1 MLFIL
6 TGERLLQADE
16 DLAYDS
22 RQPYARLG
30 KRVRELSGLIES
42 SVRDIAQSMPEDV
55 AREYVRA
62 MNLLIDDGGKNLL
75 RDFGTQLDA
84 IADGRVKTSMD
95 IMEAKWQVI
104 AEVVRLLIEIAFYL
118 AMSFFTGGASLTQI
132 ALAKARSRLLV
143 LTTLSHLLERTHLMP
158 SLTEALEEAFTTFAV
173 RLAMMVGAPDGRRPG
188 GFDWKQILQD
198 GLFGLAVGFFD
209 SVFRDIAHG
218 ILKGYDKTF
227 YKSPP
232 DLDFKGSSKTGPDV
246 PTNRPDLFHDGGD
259 LPKDGPGTHRSGADA
274 GSGGSDLPGGGHLTA
289 GPPPGTAATTGH
301 HLVKEGGD
309 FLASGGAESLAELL
323 INGSTSWSTF
333 VGAGV
338 SDRVGTALNAG
349 AVNTGNALRDLV
361 TRLRGMDTHVG
372 TGGTTGGHQDAS
384 PPPDG
389 GPTAHEVPST
399 AAQSAGGV
407 VPAAGP
413 GNTGQGTGAVEHGL
427 WQRVHT
433 GSPEV
438 REQALDSLA
447 AQRGGQRPTAVETDV
462 RAALHQGLGG
472 VPELR
477 VVAGG
482 RGPVTQADVQH
493 VRDALSGLGPDVR
506 TRPFPTG
513 AGTETG
519 QAVDTIGQGSTSLT
533 GAGEHRNTGPAFTGG
548 PDTPELSGSSH
559 GPAPAPRSAPLPR
572 SGAAPVATDGRVD
585 GDAPASADVAVNPRV
600 DTATGSAGVADSP
613 AEGGSRQFAPPG
625 AGDAAAGALP
635 TSGTPTTGTST
646 SGIPTSGTPTSGT
659 PTSGTPTTGQQNAPA
674 SSGGTDATGG
684 GSVRDSG
691 PMDGG
696 SVHSSGPTNGGVVQ
710 SSGPT
715 DGGAVQSSGHT
726 TAADGPTAGAD
737 TPTTVEANST
747 GRTTGPADSHT
758 GDGGPQVSGTGPQG
772 RSGPLTVILSDGPL
786 PYGDQDAAARLLDT
800 SGADRAMVLGP
811 PTRPGL
817 PSGGGPQ
824 TAGRTTTGQGGSAN
838 ETAPHREA
846 AVLTREGPDGP
857 VRIRPL
863 PVAPLPGGDAAGPG
877 AFPGADVLVP
887 LAGVLSPEI
896 AADLGLDA
904 PPPRPVTESTA
915 TVGSPVSPASGA
927 TPDGGAGNGTSP
939 PAPSPGGGTPPATRD
954 GAVPAPRP
962 FSPPRTTSQQR
973 ADHDAPAGQVPHT
986 GDSSGTPDDASG
998 PSGEETPVARPVTV
1012 SASAPGDPVGAPYGS
1027 HAASPGGRTDQGEA
1041 PTRPH
1046 ADMAEPENQAVRR
1059 PAPAG
1064 DHGAV
1069 LPAPP
1074 SAGASTRPGTA
1085 VGQRGDAD
1093 GDEPAAD
1100 VRLESATDAPDP
1112 VAPSPTTAAPGT
1124 VVVSPHGVTAAVTGG
1139 SRRGRPSLS
1148 RLLPRPARSRRSGS
1162 AEIRTLDGHTVPVE
1176 QIRRLVG
1183 DTAGAPPRGRA
1194 VRTVTVSQSPAEDG
1208 SRRSVQRRSLLGQDT
1223 HQGLRR
1229 TPAAPNGDGG
1239 SQGTRTVFTGPHRP
1253 LPGSGTPEGAD
1264 YVVAHGTPRTVTLG
1278 TNRSDMPSVVVSGP
1292 QLGEV
1297 LRQWGVGGGGRRPI
1311 VLFACET
1318 GLPPKVAGLPVAQ
1331 HVANRTGQAVYAP
1344 TTAAGTARDSRGEVR
1359 AVLLDG
1365 PDGPGEWRLFTPEP
1379 SGRKLDALARAAG
1392 LHRGRGPADAF
1403 VRAHALQQVR
1413 TLRGTL
1419 GPDAEQRGD
1428 HRELLRALAFVD
1440 GLRWRTPDPAGRYTD
1455 ARMTPDL
1462 LARMVADR
1470 YGLTDGTTPSKAQYT
1485 RFLREAAALR
1495 EAGPEASLHT
1505 LLPPPLPELPPDT
1518 LVRPD
1523 DVRGLEYSASARI
1536 TWQLSDAPLPLSEL
1550 RLSPE
1555 DTATLISRRPDLLP
1569 GGASSAAAGSGTE
1582 RGSGAGTGPGPDV
1595 LSDADSAHSLDLTS
1609 GTGAPVRA
1617 EGREFRLVPSGGDGD
1632 CFFTS
1637 VLTGAR
1643 GQNALPQWAAM
1654 DVAGLRRLLHDR
1666 LNGSE
1671 LADALT
1677 ESSPDPVRT
1686 VLDDLRSAYVGPGPV
1701 HPDAAAAWRRFS
1713 DAVLSGDTAS
1723 WRKLVEG
1730 SPYPDL
1736 LTVAPTPEEA
1746 RRLGAGG
1753 LLTAAAR
1760 HSGLWASPF
1769 GDLIPV
1775 ALAQATDVDLRVVGN
1790 DGVRSLNP
1798 AAGGGTLYVRYNGR
1812 DHYDALVP
1820 VASAPAPSPAPE
1832 PPAPDTMPA
1841 TRASAP
1847 EPAPAGKESVP
1858 ASIPRF
1864 QELQAEV
1871 DRLREVLAEEPTAA
1885 ARLAAGTDSARPL
1898 SPGDIRVVEQ
1908 DARVRQ
1914 AEERLT
1920 QALAP
1925 SGSAPAGSAPSGSTP
1940 SGSAPSG
1947 STPAGSAAASSAGAT
1962 TAGGTTRG
1970 SAAGGSAAGQKT
1982 TDGDSDRSA
1991 NVPLETQLER
2001 QRPPRLLTG
2010 ATAPPPGPPPQEVTF
2025 DDGSRLPA
2033 ALIAPDGAE
2042 SGRGSSGA
2050 LMPGVGRVSLRDA
2063 DKVAD
2068 HIVGHLPPR
2077 VRSVFDDAELRRLLT
2092 DDPSAFTAPRGA
2104 RFVARQD
2111 SGVGYEVT
2119 VQALPYHRWERFA
2132 DPEGGTVKLDSLHR
2146 GQGSTTAVRSVS
2158 SVRRIAGAV
2167 SMGPPLEWM
2176 LRLAASFGRSRRTD
2190 YNSGTQAFSQSEWRA
2205 MDGSHLHLDDVHY
2218 QVRVERVT
2226 APKGTEGS
2234 RGGTGTPATH
2244 WRRTPVHHDS
2254 FAVRDGLTWRL
2265 PDTITEPSTGP
2276 RLAPQELT
2284 FPDGVMPRITDTEG
2298 IHLSDP
2304 PEELA
2309 LAMSGARP
2317 GSSAHRTLVSFLRP
2331 TGLLAL
2337 FPRLTGQVVGPE
2349 LTRGHTQRPLGHL
2362 IVERSVA
2369 HRGTLVTEAT
2379 KVELRDMVQIVQQ
2392 NERTHSR
2399 DTRFS
2404 AEVSAGPN
2412 HTFYGTSVP
2421 LRVQGGP
2428 IGQIGLATGRAH
2440 YIGGSA
2446 ARKFTG
2452 RIKGTPV
2459 GLYRVERTL
2468 YLRKPGEPARDARPF
2483 RVTTLD
2489 WLPTTEAR
2497 RLAGWDAR
2505 TPGQTAPGVAP
2516 EPPAPP
2522 YLTVDNPTH
2531 LGQTRAEAF
2540 LPDHPRPQPAAP
2552 PGATTGAAPRPAT
2565 TSSAPPA
2572 AGEGAR
2578 PASPSTGANAPEA
2591 GSGHPAADAGTAA
2604 PSATPA
2610 GTDATDGTD
2619 TSHDPLGDFTDAVI
2633 DTLHDSFPGMFPSAW
2648 ERRHP
2653 KLARLLHGDGRTR
2666 VTLHNDR
2673 QVREAL
2679 NRPTLAQSLEVL
2691 TTTGV
2696 PVALTENGTLRRGH
2710 HTLVLTARLTDRRYE
2725 TSLSE
2730 RSLRNSVT
2738 ATQQVGQGQ
2747 QDSSTQAAG
2756 IEAGVSP
2763 RDPGTVP
2770 ETGWA
2775 RRIGWLRAG
2784 YRRTWQRQQ
2793 GTRNTISVAND
2804 HLTAQTAAHLF
2815 SYKVELNASVEGYRR
2830 PRGWARFVSVGVLGT
2845 GYFVSTVRSRPLFD
2859 GKGASVG
2866 RVELAVP
2873 AAHSS
2878 ERYPPKD
2885 PAPLPRNVVTPPAP
2899 TDTGTPSARPRTAG
2913 PDDAPVPPAAETAP
2927 GPQEPAA
2934 RVPRTAAP
2942 ADQDGPPP
2950 GTAHPPVPDDQVHK
2964 FLDGTWSPPVS
2975 TDPEQ
2980 SRIRDLLSRPFAV
2993 LSAEGAR
3000 QRQQAMA
3007 EAAGQATGESWHVSA
3022 PGTPVRNALR
3032 RATENLAVAGHLGQ
3046 ILSPFGLRTTG
3057 LDAKGPFRT
3066 HHIKAALHGRLHRL
3080 RVAGDPNN
3088 ASFEVTTG
3096 AARNT
3101 VGSNGSSTTD
3111 TFGLQNSL
3119 SLQQLDGH
3127 GPVHGGYAAG
3137 GHLTRTR
3144 GASSSRTVSNGR
3156 NTILTYS
3163 GRTYPV
3169 VGDLTETVAVRHR
3182 WSAALGMAGTR
3193 AASAVRQWAGHVSTW
3208 AAANRAARPGP
3219 DPSRTDA
3226 SRTHEVP
3233 EAVILHVPMQDAI
3246 ETGLAP
3252 DGLGT
3257 TTPHHLA
3264 GGYRIPPFLQ
3274 RRRFTGHPTGQL
3286 DASGVAEK
3294 LMPHLERLGVPSHDR
3309 EDVLRLMSP
3318 DFLRGQLL
3326 DLTTDGV
3333 AVPIRYRVWSRP
3345 GDLPTGG
3352 SPAQVRFRLRPVTT
3366 TVDRLRN
3373 GYEVEDYR
3381 PTGVDQESGSSR
3393 GSGGD
3398 AALAVSE
3405 SPAVDRGTGLLGAG
3419 PTVQGVAGGSSQSG
3433 KGRVSGTAVNPNI
3446 ATTQSHAELVTHYSL
3461 TVEVVDGT
3469 GEPLLK
3475 APVEGDVGVLR
3486 ELLPVSLLT
3495 PHDGTRN
3502 TTTVDAADTLPAP
3515 DRTVKVLTP
3524 AEARP
3529 AAVARWREGGDL
3541 SLDDAIGTGFLAVD
3555 MIGAPSVG
3563 DALTLATAQ
3572 ADGAGD
3578 AHAGSSL
3585 DGDALDAA
3593 VRRAR
3598 RTPLTV
3604 LGTAAAQA
3612 QQQATGPT
3620 GLTAALR
3627 DALSADGRTLPRTS
3641 SAQLFGQS
3649 HTADAKLYAR
3659 MTRSGAR
3666 LLAVENKPRMEGAV
3680 RGKESDTHDAGLST
3694 TTEITAGTSPMAG
3707 TGGAGVITP
3716 GAAGP
3721 LGGTTEGANLK
3732 GGAEAGL
3739 GTHRKIAT
3747 TRSLLFALPVR
3758 WLSVVEA
3765 HQRITDSRAARALRH
3780 PHTFGRAQRGPRAA
3794 EAQTTALVWV
3804 REDIA
3809 TDLGLIDDT
3818 TFPEE
3823 VRTAW
3828 DRMAEAQAD
3837 MTKAEKE
3844 YYDARARARAAWL
3857 SMAEEERAA
3866 AAGDRG
3872 AAPPAVGTTSDRQES
3887 AAVAAW
3893 RAARADAR
3901 LWEDRTVQAAEATHR
3916 LHAAAESLTAHHYS
3930 RTGTTAT
3937 GTATAPEPPA
3947 TAATAATPVTGTA
3960 APATGAASQAGADP
3974 AGEHTGTSTG
3984 RTADGARGDTAPGA
3998 GELPADARRDTD
4010 AQAKTDADTP
4020 AKGDADTPA
4029 KADAQ
4034 PGTRGDAGPA
4044 TMADTD
4050 ADPGTKTGTAGG
4062 TKTGTADGTKT
4073 GTADGTKTGTADGT
4087 ASKDATTYA
4096 KPDWWTAPVKRFRV
4110 EGGGDKGP
4118 LTITPPGDGS
4128 PALTVH
4134 PVPHDGASFFHALI
4148 AAAEQ
4153 QGRLLPLLDAATA
4166 DGTGVSSSASPADL
4180 VESARR
4186 RLVDALGERGNEDLL
4201 EALALGRDDSFTQK
4215 ELTTA
4220 GIDLNEAHRQ
4230 EFAGRGA
4237 LPEQRWLTAGERLKL
4252 ATGALQRPLGAPE
4265 DLNQGAA
4272 DLLPVL
4278 AARVLRTPVTVV
4290 TKDGYHQRFLPVG
4303 ADGAVAAGSPGPEL
4317 TLYHDGAYFHV
4328 ALPSGAPAPSSTTPT
4343 PPPRSG
4349 RTDTGHTGAAKT
4361 GTDETSPDKA
4371 GTGTTGT
4378 DGASTH
4384 KARTDTTGTDKTSTH
4399 QAGADRTGADRTAAN
4414 TGQRTPAR
4422 DDGPRRPSHT
4432 TLPWAPSGRGDRF
4445 RAGRDGTFTGPDGT
4459 VYVQGPVTG
4468 RGNGFFDALAHTMRH
4483 AAASPGVPRA
4493 EAGRLRARS
4502 ATSPNQLMRRFGL
4515 PGRPEERDG
4524 LFHPPPPRLLTGR
4537 TLPGTEDER
4546 RAVRE
4551 IALRNHLA
4559 AGLWDAAADRV
4570 MAAWAARATGAT
4582 VTLVEENGTAHTY
4595 PGAAK
4600 STAKLVLRR
4609 RGRDVLPLLPVPSP
4623 ATGPAR
4629 PGVRDATAH
4638 TGSGSPAAT
4647 ASAAAGPRTD
4657 RPAATTTAPPGAPSR
4672 TPPAPPASAPLAS
4685 SSTGPAGRVPEPVSD
4700 GGSVPGEQDAY
4711 ELDTLSG
4718 DAAYGPS
4725 WRQTEWESLTS
4736 GEFPVLHQGDGWTVW
4751 GTVDTDPAFTA
4762 LAAEH
4767 RALGLRGLFHAH
4779 KLAAGGITDASGRL
4793 YTEGPGWD
4801 WYHATRGLVAS
4812 SRLRTGAQPGQQ
4824 DDPLP
4829 LPWNDAPTTPS
4840 PAVAPRTTAAHEAPS
4855 PEDLPHPV
4863 RWRDDDEPLYRFTAA
4878 PPQEVFR
4885 TGLRAPGRAVP
4896 SVLDHVH
4903 NGAGRDS
4910 VYLSTTRD
4918 AAYVERSLRMSPRG
4932 AAAMDARYR
4941 WRYDLDVPGGIDVN
4955 ATLGFA
4961 SPYPDQREV
4970 LLPGGVAPHFVRG
4983 AQRMLDGR
4991 PFGPYTPN
4999 PGYRPPDTRPVGAR
5013 HGHVFDGHG
5022 LPGSGR
5028 APHASAPRVPAY
5040 PAGHRPAGGDAQVS
5054 GTDAG
5059 GTPRDV
5065 ALAPPGASEAADP
5078 IRDWERISAVSGQR
5092 RSGALRAID
5101 DAVARLLRDPRPR
5114 NVRAVLNAV
5123 RAWQQD
5129 KDERSSRWVAVARL
5143 ENAVLGLL
5151 AEREARPVGGADR
5164 ATRPAGP
5171 APSPVAPTGP
5181 RPPRVEGFAPASG
5194 FEAELHQ
5201 FRVVLPAG
5209 DNHEEYGDLVELPGL
5224 LTLTLDA
5231 VGGVPVLELVT
5242 APARGLEGGRDD
5254 GRAERA
5260 DVLAAFRD
5268 VLERLHSAPEGA
5280 TLSRIFPARAGYRVD
5295 PLAEDLPVRTHEAGY
5310 GIMLVHH
5317 TATTPLSG
5325 VVPFL
5330 AHVADRMRRDAVPIQ
5345 MARVDLGAA
5354 AQYAARGRE
5363 EFLRWLERDPRGA
5376 AEVRPS
5382 DADELEGALALGYTQ
5397 VAAAARAGLFG
5408 GVLPKDYSGVTSRE
5422 SLAAVRAALGPVP
5435 RAFLESRAEQLARDF
5450 ADTFRA
5456 HVPGPVSDP
5465 LDVPLWQDR
5474 SSAARTGHY
5483 LDNLLHARPER
5494 VVDQHEG
5501 LAVRTNYDALDTNT
5515 AQGTPRIDPPVARLE
5530 VRPYASAR
5538 STPDSIERDYDTLA
5552 RFSLELY
5559 NRARQQHGLRPVGG
5573 PVVQG
5578 YAPPAGNA
5586 GARVP
5591 EPPDAA
5597 ATQAALASG
5606 TDPAPGSATSPRL
5619 ASVVARLPGMGSAE
5633 RTSALA
5639 LLTDAERDALA
5650 ADASLV
5656 RALRDGLSPEDFA
5669 AVAAPLLVRV
5679 PAGVHQPV
5687 SARQRAESQ
5696 LVRMLGDPQTTER
5709 LLTGGARLI
5718 VVPRDTAMTS
5728 LEAFRHLKGAQDG
5741 RRRLDTERGV
5751 FTGGS
5756 SATGEENL
5764 LGETTTVPGGTT
5776 YPDGYS
5782 TTTHEFAHAI
5792 HLHGLS
5798 EADRRWIA
5806 DVYRA
5811 KIDQGEAA
5819 HWPDGP
5825 LRAPASA
5832 SAEDSG
5838 TTAGPAPDARRD
5850 TNYSSHD
5857 DREYFAQLSNA
5868 YLGTNTGADPFTGQP
5883 RNNGADW
5890 VRRHDPALLPLLE
5903 RLYGADPRPAPANPL
5918 TTTRAENE
5926 TWEAFRA
5933 LWDRA
5938 EGTLR
5943 PQPHPP
5949 AST

>member
-42 SVRDIAQSMPEDV
+42 SVRDIAQSMPDDV

-143 LTTLSHLLERTHLMP
+143 LTTLSHLLQRTHLMP

-198 GLFGLAVGFFD
+198 GLFGLTVGFFD
-209 SVFRDIAHG
+209 SVFHDIAHG
-218 ILKGYDKTF
+218 ILKGYDNTF
-227 YKSPP
+227 YKNPP
-232 DLDFKGSSKTGPDV
+232 DLDFKGSSKNGPDV

-274 GSGGSDLPGGGHLTA
+274 GSGGSDLPGGGHLTV
-289 GPPPGTAATTGH
+289 GPPPGAAATTGH

-309 FLASGGAESLAELL
+309 FLASGGAESLGELL

-361 TRLRGMDTHVG
+361 TRLRGLDTHVG
-372 TGGTTGGHQDAS
+372 AGGTTGGRQDAT
-384 PPPDG
+384 PPPEGD
-389 GPTAHEVPST
+389 PTAHEVPST
-399 AAQSAGGV
+399 ATRSSGDAL
-407 VPAAGP
+407 PEAAP
-413 GNTGQGTGAVEHGL
+413 GNTGRGTGAVEHGL
-427 WQRVHT
+427 WQQVHT

-462 RAALHQGLGG
+462 RAALHRSLGG
-472 VPELR
+472 VSELR

-493 VRDALSGLGPDVR
+493 VSDVLGGLGPDVR
-506 TRPFPTG
+506 TQPFPAG

-519 QAVDTIGQGSTSLT
+519 QAVVTAGQGSTSLT
-533 GAGEHRNTGPAFTGG
+533 GDGEHRNTGPAFIGG
-548 PDTPELSGSSH
+548 PDTPELSGSAH
-559 GPAPAPRSAPLPR
+559 GPAPAPRSAPLAQ
-572 SGAAPVATDGRVD
+572 SGSAPVATDGRVD
-585 GDAPASADVAVNPRV
+585 GDAPAAADAAVHPRV
-600 DTATGSAGVADSP
+600 DTATGPAGAADSP
-613 AEGGSRQFAPPG
+613 AEGGSRPFAPPG
-625 AGDAAAGALP
+625 VGGPAAGAF
-635 TSGTPTTGTST
+635 PTT
-646 SGIPTSGTPTSGT
+646 GTPTSGT
-659 PTSGTPTTGQQNAPA
+659 PTSGQQNEPVP
-674 SSGGTDATGG
+674 SGSTGPMGG
-684 GSVRDSG
+684 GSVHGFDLT
-691 PMDGG
+691 DGG
-696 SVHSSGPTNGGVVQ
+696 SVHA
-710 SSGPT
+710 SGPT
-715 DGGAVQSSGHT
+715 DGGSVLGSDHA
-726 TAADGPTAGAD
+726 TAADGSTTGAGTPTTTPPPHGAAPTTGTSAVTGAPTGPLPTANTAGAPNSTAQTGPAPHAPAGTRPGD
-737 TPTTVEANST
+737 TAPTVEADRSGLT
-747 GRTTGPADSHT
+747 AGPAGTHT
-758 GDGGPQVSGTGPQG
+758 GDGGPQTGATGTQG
-772 RSGPLTVILSDGPL
+772 RPGPLTVILSDGPL
-786 PYGDQDAAARLLDT
+786 PHGDQDAAARLLNA
-800 SGADRAMVLGP
+800 SGADRAVVLGP
-811 PTRPGL
+811 PPPAQGSA
-817 PSGGGPQ
+817 SGGGPQ
-824 TAGRTTTGQGGSAN
+824 TTGRATTGQGGPTN

-846 AVLTREGPDGP
+846 ALLTREGPDGP
-857 VRIRPL
+857 VHIRPL
-863 PVAPLPGGDAAGPG
+863 PATPLPDEDAAGGGAVGPG
-877 AFPGADVLVP
+877 AFPGADVLIP
-887 LAGVLSPEI
+887 LAGILSPGI
-896 AADLGLDA
+896 AADLGLAA

-915 TVGSPVSPASGA
+915 TVGTTVSPASGA
-927 TPDGGAGNGTSP
+927 APDGGAGNGVSP
-939 PAPSPGGGTPPATRD
+939 PAPSPGGGATPGARD
-954 GAVPAPRP
+954 GAAPAPAPAPAPGP
-962 FSPPRTTSQQR
+962 FPSPRTTSQQR
-973 ADHDAPAGQVPHT
+973 ADDDAPAGQTPHT
-986 GDSSGTPDDASG
+986 GGPGGTPDDASG
-998 PSGEETPVARPVTV
+998 PSGTDTPVARPVTV
-1012 SASAPGDPVGAPYGS
+1012 SASAPGDPAGMPYGS
-1027 HAASPGGRTDQGEA
+1027 RTAPPGGRADEGEA
-1041 PTRPH
+1041 ATRPH
-1046 ADMAEPENQAVRR
+1046 AAVPEPENQATPE

-1074 SAGASTRPGTA
+1074 GAGHATRTGTDVGVPGN
-1085 VGQRGDAD
+1085 AD
-1093 GDEPAAD
+1093 GDEPAVD

-1112 VAPSPTTAAPGT
+1112 VAPSPTTPAPGT

-1139 SRRGRPSLS
+1139 SRRSRPSLS
-1148 RLLPRPARSRRSGS
+1148 RLLPRPARFRRSGS
-1162 AEIRTLDGHTVPVE
+1162 SEIRTLDGHTVPVE
-1176 QIRRLVG
+1176 QIRRLVS

-1194 VRTVTVSQSPAEDG
+1194 VRTVTLSQSPAEDG
-1208 SRRSVQRRSLLGQDT
+1208 SRRSVQRQSLLGQDT

-1229 TPAAPNGDGG
+1229 APAVANGDDG
-1239 SQGTRTVFTGPHRP
+1239 SRVTRTVFTGPHRP

-1278 TNRSDMPSVVVSGP
+1278 TNRSDLPSVVVSGA

-1297 LRQWGVGGGGRRPI
+1297 LRHWGIGGGRRRPI
-1311 VLFACET
+1311 VLFSCET

-1331 HVANRTGQAVYAP
+1331 HVANRTGRAVYAP
-1344 TTAAGTARDSRGEVR
+1344 TTEAGTARDSRGEVR

-1403 VRAHALQQVR
+1403 VRAHTLQQVR

-1440 GLRWRTPDPAGRYTD
+1440 GLRWRTPDPAGRYID

-1470 YGLTDGTTPSKAQYT
+1470 YGLTDGTAPSTAQYT

-1495 EAGPEASLHT
+1495 AAGPEASLRT

-1523 DVRGLEYSASARI
+1523 DVRGLEYAASARI

-1569 GGASSAAAGSGTE
+1569 GGASSAAAGSGTKP
-1582 RGSGAGTGPGPDV
+1582 STGAGPGPGPDAP
-1595 LSDADSAHSLDLTS
+1595 SDADSAHSLDLPS
-1609 GTGAPVRA
+1609 GAGTPVRA
-1617 EGREFRLVPSGGDGD
+1617 EGHEFRLVPTDGDGD

-1643 GQNALPQWAAM
+1643 GQNALPQWATM

-1701 HPDAAAAWRRFS
+1701 HPDADAEWRRFS

-1723 WRKLVEG
+1723 WRRLVEG

-1753 LLTAAAR
+1753 LLTAAAH

-1775 ALAQATDVDLRVVGN
+1775 ALAHATGIDLRVVGN
-1790 DGVRSLNP
+1790 DGVLSVNP
-1798 AAGGGTLYVRYNGR
+1798 AGSGGTVYVRYNGR

-1820 VASAPAPSPAPE
+1820 VASAPAPSPAT
-1832 PPAPDTMPA
+1832 APL
-1841 TRASAP
+1841 ASAP
-1847 EPAPAGKESVP
+1847 QPTPAGKESVP
-1858 ASIPRF
+1858 AAIPRF

-1871 DRLREVLAEEPTAA
+1871 DRLGEVLAEEPTAA

-1914 AEERLT
+1914 AQQRLD
-1920 QALAP
+1920 QALSPA
-1925 SGSAPAGSAPSGSTP
+1925 GAAPA
-1940 SGSAPSG
+1940 
-1947 STPAGSAAASSAGAT
+1947 PAVAADSAGT
-1962 TAGGTTRG
+1962 TT
-1970 SAAGGSAAGQKT
+1970 GGSAAGKQT
-1982 TDGDSDRSA
+1982 TDGDGDRSA
-1991 NVPLETQLER
+1991 RVPLETQLER

-2010 ATAPPPGPPPQEVTF
+2010 AAAPPPGPPPREVTF

-2042 SGRGSSGA
+2042 NGRGSSGA

-2068 HIVGHLPPR
+2068 HVVAHLPPQ

-2092 DDPSAFTAPRGA
+2092 EDPSAFTAPRGA
-2104 RFVARQD
+2104 RFVARQA

-2146 GQGSTTAVRSVS
+2146 GQGATTAARTVS

-2167 SMGPPLEWM
+2167 SLGPPLEWM

-2226 APKGTEGS
+2226 APKGTTGS
-2234 RGGTGTPATH
+2234 RASGTPPAH

-2298 IHLSDP
+2298 LHLSDP

-2399 DTRFS
+2399 DTRLG

-2412 HTFYGTSVP
+2412 HTFHGTSVP

-2468 YLRKPGEPARDARPF
+2468 YLRKPGEPAREARPF

-2505 TPGQTAPGVAP
+2505 TPGQTAPGVTP

-2522 YLTVDNPTH
+2522 YLTVDDPTH
-2531 LGQTRAEAF
+2531 LGQTRAETF
-2540 LPDHPRPQPAAP
+2540 LPDHPRAHLAAP
-2552 PGATTGAAPRPAT
+2552 PGTETGAVPRPAT
-2565 TSSAPPA
+2565 TSSAAPPST
-2572 AGEGAR
+2572 GEDAR

-2591 GSGHPAADAGTAA
+2591 ASGHPATDAGTAA
-2604 PSATPA
+2604 PSAAPA
-2610 GTDATDGTD
+2610 GAGTTDGTRGSEGAGGAD
-2619 TSHDPLGDFTDAVI
+2619 STGGTDGTASSHDPLGDFTDAVI
-2633 DTLHDSFPGMFPSAW
+2633 DTLHGSFPGMFPSAW

-2679 NRPTLAQSLEVL
+2679 NRPTLAQSLEAL

-2763 RDPGTVP
+2763 RDAGTVP

-2830 PRGWARFVSVGVLGT
+2830 PRGWARFVSAGVLGA

-2859 GKGASVG
+2859 GTGASVG

-2878 ERYPPKD
+2878 ERYPSKD
-2885 PAPLPRNVVTPPAP
+2885 PGPLSVVTPPTS
-2899 TDTGTPSARPRTAG
+2899 TDTGTPSPHTPG
-2913 PDDAPVPPAAETAP
+2913 PDDAPTPPAVETAP
-2927 GPQEPAA
+2927 GPQESAA

-2942 ADQDGPPP
+2942 TDQDGTPP
-2950 GTAHPPVPDDQVHK
+2950 GTTHPPVPDDRVHE
-2964 FLDGTWSPPVS
+2964 FLDGTWSPQES

-3032 RATENLAVAGHLGQ
+3032 RATENLTVAGQLGQ

-3057 LDAKGPFRT
+3057 LDAKGSFRT

-3101 VGSNGSSTTD
+3101 VGSGGSSTTD

-3119 SLQQLDGH
+3119 SVQQLDGH

-3144 GASSSRTVSNGR
+3144 GSSSSRTVSNGR
-3156 NTILTYS
+3156 NTILSYS

-3169 VGDLTETVAVRHR
+3169 VGDLTETIAVRDR
-3182 WSAALGMAGTR
+3182 WSAALGLAGTR
-3193 AASAVRQWAGHVSTW
+3193 AASTVRQWAGHVSTW
-3208 AAANRAARPGP
+3208 AAAHLAPRPRP
-3219 DPSRTDA
+3219 DA
-3226 SRTHEVP
+3226 SRTHDVP

-3286 DASGVAEK
+3286 DASGLAGK

-3309 EDVLRLMSP
+3309 EDLLRLMSP

-3381 PTGVDQESGSSR
+3381 PTGIDQESSSSR

-3405 SPAVDRGTGLLGAG
+3405 SPAVDRDTGLLGAG
-3419 PTVQGVAGGSSQSG
+3419 PTVQGIAGGSSQSS

-3461 TVEVVDGT
+3461 TVEVVDGS
-3469 GEPLLK
+3469 GEPLLD
-3475 APVEGDVGVLR
+3475 APVEGNVGVLR

-3495 PHDGTRN
+3495 PNDGTQDPA
-3502 TTTVDAADTLPAP
+3502 TVDAADTLPGP
-3515 DRTVKVLTP
+3515 DRAVKVLTP

-3529 AAVARWREGGDL
+3529 EAVARWREGGDL
-3541 SLDDAIGTGFLAVD
+3541 SLDDAVGTGFLAVD

-3659 MTRSGAR
+3659 MSRSGAR

-3732 GGAEAGL
+3732 GGADAGL
-3739 GTHRKIAT
+3739 GTHLKIAT

-3857 SMAEEERAA
+3857 AMTEEERAA
-3866 AAGDRG
+3866 VAGDRG
-3872 AAPPAVGTTSDRQES
+3872 AAPPAAGTPGERQES
-3887 AAVAAW
+3887 AAVATW

-3916 LHAAAESLTAHHYS
+3916 LHAAAESLTARHYP
-3930 RTGTTAT
+3930 RPGTTVA
-3937 GTATAPEPPA
+3937 GTETAPTPPA
-3947 TAATAATPVTGTA
+3947 TAATTATPVAGTA
-3960 APATGAASQAGADP
+3960 VPATGAVSRAGADP
-3974 AGEHTGTSTG
+3974 AGEHSGTSTG
-3984 RTADGARGDTAPGA
+3984 TAPDGARGATAPGA
-3998 GELPADARRDTD
+3998 GEVPADAHRDTD
-4010 AQAKTDADTP
+4010 AGAKNDAGTAAKNDAGTA
-4020 AKGDADTPA
+4020 AKGGAE
-4029 KADAQ
+4029 
-4034 PGTRGDAGPA
+4034 PGTRGDTGPGTKA
-4044 TMADTD
+4044 D
-4050 ADPGTKTGTAGG
+4050 ADPGAKTGTTGD
-4062 TKTGTADGTKT
+4062 THTGTT
-4073 GTADGTKTGTADGT
+4073 GDTKTGTADGT
-4087 ASKDATTYA
+4087 ASKGATTYA
-4096 KPDWWTAPVKRFRV
+4096 KPDWWEAAVKRFHV

-4118 LTITPPGDGS
+4118 LTITPPDDGS

-4153 QGRLLPLLDAATA
+4153 QGRLLPLLDASTA
-4166 DGTGVSSSASPADL
+4166 DGTGASSSASPADL

-4201 EALALGRDDSFTQK
+4201 DALALGRGDSFTQE

-4220 GIDLNEAHRQ
+4220 GLDLDAAHRR

-4252 ATGALQRPLGAPE
+4252 ATGALRRPLDTP
-4265 DLNQGAA
+4265 DHLDHGAA

-4317 TLYHDGAYFHV
+4317 TLYHDGKHFHV
-4328 ALPSGAPAPSSTTPT
+4328 ALPSGAPAPSFTTPT
-4343 PPPRSG
+4343 PPPGSG
-4349 RTDTGHTGAAKT
+4349 GTDTGQPGA
-4361 GTDETSPDKA
+4361 EE
-4371 GTGTTGT
+4371 
-4378 DGASTH
+4378 
-4384 KARTDTTGTDKTSTH
+4384 TGTDKTSTDKTSTDKTSTDR
-4399 QAGADRTGADRTAAN
+4399 AGTNKTATDGTSTDEAGRDKTGVDRTGTHRTGAD
-4414 TGQRTPAR
+4414 TGQGTPAR

-4432 TLPWAPSGRGDRF
+4432 TPPWAPSGRGDRF
-4445 RAGRDGTFTGPDGT
+4445 RAGRDGTFTAPDGT
-4459 VYVQGPVTG
+4459 VYVQGPSTG

-4537 TLPGTEDER
+4537 SLPGTEDER
-4546 RAVRE
+4546 RALRE

-4559 AGLWDAAADRV
+4559 AGLWDAAADRA

-4595 PGAAK
+4595 PGASK

-4623 ATGPAR
+4623 ATVPVKPEAG
-4629 PGVRDATAH
+4629 DATTR
-4638 TGSGSPAAT
+4638 TGDGSPAAT
-4647 ASAAAGPRTD
+4647 ASAASGPRTD
-4657 RPAATTTAPPGAPSR
+4657 RPSATTAPPPGAPSR
-4672 TPPAPPASAPLAS
+4672 TPPAPPAPASLVS

-4700 GGSVPGEQDAY
+4700 GGSVPGEEDAH

-4751 GTVDTDPAFTA
+4751 GVVDTDPAFTA
-4762 LAAEH
+4762 LAAEN

-4801 WYHATRGLVAS
+4801 WYHPARGLVAS

-4824 DDPLP
+4824 EDPLP

-4840 PAVAPRTTAAHEAPS
+4840 PAVPPRATAAHEAPS

-4885 TGLRAPGRAVP
+4885 TGLRAPGRALP

-4918 AAYVERSLRMSPRG
+4918 ASYAERSLGMSPRG

-4999 PGYRPPDTRPVGAR
+4999 PGYRPPDARTVGGRR
-5013 HGHVFDGHG
+5013 HGT
-5022 LPGSGR
+5022 GSDR
-5028 APHASAPRVPAY
+5028 SSYA
-5040 PAGHRPAGGDAQVS
+5040 PAGQGPVPGGHPGPLRAAGAEAQVS
-5054 GTDAG
+5054 GTDAD

-5065 ALAPPGASEAADP
+5065 ALAPPGAREAADP
-5078 IRDWERISAVSGQR
+5078 VRDWERISAVSGQR

-5101 DAVARLLRDPRPR
+5101 DAVARLPRDPRPR
-5114 NVRAVLNAV
+5114 DLRAVLNAV
-5123 RAWQQD
+5123 RAWRQD
-5129 KDERSSRWVAVARL
+5129 KDERSSRWAAVARL

-5171 APSPVAPTGP
+5171 APSPVAPRAP

-5295 PLAEDLPVRTHEAGY
+5295 PLAEDLPVRTHEAGH

-5330 AHVADRMRRDAVPIQ
+5330 AHVADRMRQDAVPIR
-5345 MARVDLGAA
+5345 MARLDLGAA

-5363 EFLRWLERDPRGA
+5363 QFLRWLERDPRA
-5376 AEVRPS
+5376 AADIRPS

-5456 HVPGPVSDP
+5456 HVPDPVSDP
-5465 LDVPLWQDR
+5465 LDVPLWQGR
-5474 SSAARTGHY
+5474 SSGARTGHY
-5483 LDNLLHARPER
+5483 LDNLLHAHPER

-5501 LAVRTNYDALDTNT
+5501 LAVRTNYDTLDTNA
-5515 AQGTPRIDPPVARLE
+5515 AQGAPRIDPPVARLE
-5530 VRPYASAR
+5530 VRPYASAQ

-5573 PVVQG
+5573 PVAQG
-5578 YAPPAGNA
+5578 YAPPAGDA
-5586 GARVP
+5586 GTHVP
-5591 EPPDAA
+5591 EPSDAA
-5597 ATQAALASG
+5597 LTHAALVSG
-5606 TDPAPGSATSPRL
+5606 TDPAPGSAASPRL
-5619 ASVVARLPGMGSAE
+5619 ASVVARLPGMASAE

-5639 LLTDAERDALA
+5639 LLTEAEREALA
-5650 ADASLV
+5650 ADAPVV

-5687 SARQRAESQ
+5687 SARQRAEAE
-5696 LVRMLGDPQTTER
+5696 LVRMLGDPETTER
-5709 LLTGGARLI
+5709 LLTGGVRLI

-5756 SATGEENL
+5756 TATTEENL

-5806 DVYRA
+5806 DVYRT

-5825 LRAPASA
+5825 LHAPASA

-5838 TTAGPAPDARRD
+5838 TTAGRTRDARRA
-5850 TNYSSHD
+5850 TNYSSHN

-5890 VRRHDPALLPLLE
+5890 VRRYDPALLPLLE
-5903 RLYGADPRPAPANPL
+5903 RLYGTDPRPVPANPL

-5949 AST
+5949 ASR

>member
-198 GLFGLAVGFFD
+198 GLFGLTVGFFD

-232 DLDFKGSSKTGPDV
+232 DLDFKGSSKNGPDV

-259 LPKDGPGTHRSGADA
+259 LPKDGPDTHRSGADA
-274 GSGGSDLPGGGHLTA
+274 GRGGSDLPGGGHLTA
-289 GPPPGTAATTGH
+289 GPPPGAAATTGH

-389 GPTAHEVPST
+389 GPTAHEVPPT
-399 AAQSAGGV
+399 AAQSSGDALPEA
-407 VPAAGP
+407 VPGH
-413 GNTGQGTGAVEHGL
+413 TGQGTGAVEHGL
-427 WQRVHT
+427 WQQVHT

-462 RAALHQGLGG
+462 RAALHQSLGG
-472 VPELR
+472 VPEVR
-477 VVAGG
+477 VLAGG
-482 RGPVTQADVQH
+482 QGPATQADLQH
-493 VRDALSGLGPDVR
+493 VRDTLSGLGPDVR
-506 TRPFPTG
+506 TQPFPDG
-513 AGTETG
+513 AGTETETG
-519 QAVDTIGQGSTSLT
+519 QAVVTVGQEPTSLT
-533 GAGEHRNTGPAFTGG
+533 GADEHPNTGPAFAGA
-548 PDTPELSGSSH
+548 PDTPGPSGSAH
-559 GPAPAPRSAPLPR
+559 GPAPAPRSAPLAP
-572 SGAAPVATDGRVD
+572 SGAAPVATDGRAD
-585 GDAPASADVAVNPRV
+585 GDATAPADAAVNPRV
-600 DTATGSAGVADSP
+600 DTATGPAGAADSP
-613 AEGGSRQFAPPG
+613 AEGGSEHSAPPG
-625 AGDAAAGALP
+625 ASDAAAGAI
-635 TSGTPTTGTST
+635 PTTGT
-646 SGIPTSGTPTSGT
+646 PTPGTLTG
-659 PTSGTPTTGQQNAPA
+659 GQQNEPAP
-674 SSGGTDATGG
+674 SGSTGPTGG
-684 GSVRDSG
+684 GSVHG
-691 PMDGG
+691 PGL
-696 SVHSSGPTNGGVVQ
+696 
-710 SSGPT
+710 
-715 DGGAVQSSGHT
+715 T
-726 TAADGPTAGAD
+726 TAADGPTTGAD
-737 TPTTVEANST
+737 TPTTTPLPHGAAP
-747 GRTTGPADSHT
+747 TTGTAAVTDTPTGPLPAAGTAGVPDGTAQADTAIAPHAPGGARPGDTTPTGEADPTAGPAGTHT
-758 GDGGPQVSGTGPQG
+758 GDGGPQVGATGPQG
-772 RSGPLTVILSDGPL
+772 RPGPLTVILSDGPL
-786 PYGDQDAAARLLDT
+786 PYGDQDAAARLLDA
-800 SGADRAMVLGP
+800 SGADRAVVLGP
-811 PTRPGL
+811 PPPAQGS
-817 PSGGGPQ
+817 PSGGAPQ
-824 TAGRTTTGQGGSAN
+824 TAGRATTGQGGPTN
-838 ETAPHREA
+838 ETAPHRQA
-846 AVLTREGPDGP
+846 AVVTREGPDGP
-857 VRIRPL
+857 VHIRPL
-863 PVAPLPGGDAAGPG
+863 PTAPLPGGDAAGPG

-887 LAGVLSPEI
+887 LAGVLSPET
-896 AADLGLDA
+896 AAHLGLDA

-915 TVGSPVSPASGA
+915 TVGTPASPASGA
-927 TPDGGAGNGTSP
+927 TADGGAGDGTSP
-939 PAPSPGGGTPPATRD
+939 AAPFPSGGAAPVARD

-962 FSPPRTTSQQR
+962 SPSPRTTSQQR
-973 ADHDAPAGQVPHT
+973 ADHDASAGQAPHT
-986 GDSSGTPDDASG
+986 GDPSRAFDDASG
-998 PSGEETPVARPVTV
+998 PSGKETPVARPVTV
-1012 SASAPGDPVGAPYGS
+1012 SASAPGDPADIPYGS
-1027 HAASPGGRTDQGEA
+1027 HGAPPGDRTGEGEA

-1046 ADMAEPENQAVRR
+1046 ADIAEPEDPATWR

-1064 DHGAV
+1064 AHRAA
-1069 LPAPP
+1069 LPAQPG
-1074 SAGASTRPGTA
+1074 AGHPTRPGAA
-1085 VGQRGDAD
+1085 VGARGDAD
-1093 GDEPAAD
+1093 GEEPAAD
-1100 VRLESATDAPDP
+1100 VRLESATDGPDP

-1124 VVVSPHGVTAAVTGG
+1124 VVISPHGVTAAVTGG

-1162 AEIRTLDGHTVPVE
+1162 SEIRTLDGHTVPVE
-1176 QIRRLVG
+1176 QIRRLVA

-1208 SRRSVQRRSLLGQDT
+1208 SRRSVQRQSLLGQDT

-1229 TPAAPNGDGG
+1229 APAVANGFGG
-1239 SQGTRTVFTGPHRP
+1239 SQVTRTVFTGPHRP

-1278 TNRSDMPSVVVSGP
+1278 TNRTDMPSVVVSGP

-1297 LRQWGVGGGGRRPI
+1297 LRHWGIGGGRRRPI

-1318 GLPPKVAGLPVAQ
+1318 GLPPKIAGLPVAQ
-1331 HVANRTGQAVYAP
+1331 HVANRTGKAVYAP

-1403 VRAHALQQVR
+1403 VRAHTLQQVR

-1462 LARMVADR
+1462 LTRMVADR
-1470 YGLTDGTTPSKAQYT
+1470 YGLTDGTAPSTAQYT
-1485 RFLREAAALR
+1485 GFLREAAALR
-1495 EAGPEASLHT
+1495 AAGPEASLRT

-1569 GGASSAAAGSGTE
+1569 GGVSSAAVGSD
-1582 RGSGAGTGPGPDV
+1582 RASGSGAGPGPEPDA

-1617 EGREFRLVPSGGDGD
+1617 EGREFRLVPTGGDGD

-1666 LNGSE
+1666 LHGSE

-1701 HPDAAAAWRRFS
+1701 HPDADAEWRRFS

-1723 WRKLVEG
+1723 WRRLVEA

-1753 LLTAAAR
+1753 LLTATAHR
-1760 HSGLWASPF
+1760 SGLWASPF

-1775 ALAQATDVDLRVVGN
+1775 ALAQATGIDLRVVGN
-1790 DGVRSLNP
+1790 DGVLAPNP
-1798 AAGGGTLYVRYNGR
+1798 TGSGGTVYVRYNGR

-1820 VASAPAPSPAPE
+1820 VASAPAPSPAPA
-1832 PPAPDTMPA
+1832 APDTDTDTVPA
-1841 TRASAP
+1841 TRQAAPAS
-1847 EPAPAGKESVP
+1847 EPTPAGKEPVP
-1858 ASIPRF
+1858 AAPAPMLHF

-1871 DRLREVLAEEPTAA
+1871 DRLGEVLAEEPTAA
-1885 ARLAAGTDSARPL
+1885 ARLAAGTDSTRPL

-1914 AEERLT
+1914 AEQRLD
-1920 QALAP
+1920 QALSP
-1925 SGSAPAGSAPSGSTP
+1925 SGSAAAGSVAI
-1940 SGSAPSG
+1940 
-1947 STPAGSAAASSAGAT
+1947 SSAGAT
-1962 TAGGTTRG
+1962 
-1970 SAAGGSAAGQKT
+1970 AAGSAAGQQT
-1982 TDGDSDRSA
+1982 TDGDGDRSA
-1991 NVPLETQLER
+1991 RVPLETQLER

-2010 ATAPPPGPPPQEVTF
+2010 AAAPPPGPPPREVTF

-2042 SGRGSSGA
+2042 NGRGSSGA
-2050 LMPGVGRVSLRDA
+2050 LMPGVGRVALRDA

-2068 HIVGHLPPR
+2068 HIVTHLPPQ

-2092 DDPSAFTAPRGA
+2092 EDPSAFTAPRGA
-2104 RFVARQD
+2104 RFVARQA

-2146 GQGSTTAVRSVS
+2146 GQGTTTAARTVS

-2167 SMGPPLEWM
+2167 SLGPPLEWM

-2190 YNSGTQAFSQSEWRA
+2190 YNSGMQAFSQSEWRA

-2226 APKGTEGS
+2226 APTGSPGS

-2254 FAVRDGLTWRL
+2254 FAVRDGLSWRL
-2265 PDTITEPSTGP
+2265 PDTITEPGTGP

-2298 IHLSDP
+2298 LHLTDP

-2399 DTRFS
+2399 DTRFG

-2421 LRVQGGP
+2421 LRLQGGP

-2505 TPGQTAPGVAP
+2505 TPGQSARGVTP

-2522 YLTVDNPTH
+2522 YLTVDDPTH
-2531 LGQTRAEAF
+2531 LGQTRAESF
-2540 LPDHPRPQPAAP
+2540 LPDPSRPHLAAP
-2552 PGATTGAAPRPAT
+2552 PGDATGAAPRPVST
-2565 TSSAPPA
+2565 PSAPPP

-2591 GSGHPAADAGTAA
+2591 GSGHPASDAGTAA
-2604 PSATPA
+2604 PSAAPA
-2610 GTDATDGTD
+2610 GTDSAEGADGAGGTGGTDGTAN
-2619 TSHDPLGDFTDAVI
+2619 SHDPLGDFTDAVI

-2756 IEAGVSP
+2756 IEVGVSP
-2763 RDPGTVP
+2763 RDAGTVP

-2804 HLTAQTAAHLF
+2804 HLTAQSAAHLF

-2830 PRGWARFVSVGVLGT
+2830 PRGWARFASVGILGT

-2859 GKGASVG
+2859 GTGAPVG

-2878 ERYPPKD
+2878 ERYPSKD
-2885 PAPLPRNVVTPPAP
+2885 PAPLSRITGTPPAP
-2899 TDTGTPSARPRTAG
+2899 TDTGTPSPLPHAAD
-2913 PDDAPVPPAAETAP
+2913 PDDAPAPHAVETAP
-2927 GPQEPAA
+2927 GPQAPAA
-2934 RVPRTAAP
+2934 RVPRTTAP
-2942 ADQDGPPP
+2942 TDQDGAPP
-2950 GTAHPPVPDDQVHK
+2950 GTAHPPVPDDRVHE

-3000 QRQQAMA
+3000 QRHQAMA

-3032 RATENLAVAGHLGQ
+3032 RASENLTVAGHLGQ

-3057 LDAKGPFRT
+3057 LDAKGSFRT

-3080 RVAGDPNN
+3080 RVTGDPNN

-3101 VGSNGSSTTD
+3101 VGSSGSSTTD

-3144 GASSSRTVSNGR
+3144 GSSSSRTVSNGR

-3169 VGDLTETVAVRHR
+3169 VGDLTETVAVRDR
-3182 WSAALGMAGTR
+3182 WSAALGLAGTR
-3193 AASAVRQWAGHVSTW
+3193 AASTVRQWAGHVSTW
-3208 AAANRAARPGP
+3208 AATHLAPRPRP
-3219 DPSRTDA
+3219 DA
-3226 SRTHEVP
+3226 SRTHDVP

-3252 DGLGT
+3252 DGLGA

-3286 DASGVAEK
+3286 DASGVAGK

-3405 SPAVDRGTGLLGAG
+3405 SPAVDRDTGLLGAG
-3419 PTVQGVAGGSSQSG
+3419 PTVQGIAGGSSQSS

-3475 APVEGDVGVLR
+3475 APVEGEVGVLR

-3495 PHDGTRN
+3495 PHDGTQDPA
-3502 TTTVDAADTLPAP
+3502 TVDAADTLPGP

-3529 AAVARWREGGDL
+3529 EAVARWREGGDL
-3541 SLDDAIGTGFLAVD
+3541 SLDDAVGTGFLAVD

-3627 DALSADGRTLPRTS
+3627 DALSADGRTLPRAS

-3659 MTRSGAR
+3659 MSRSGAR

-3680 RGKESDTHDAGLST
+3680 RGKESDTHDAGRST

-3837 MTKAEKE
+3837 MAKAEKE
-3844 YYDARARARAAWL
+3844 YYDARARARTAWL
-3857 SMAEEERAA
+3857 SMTEEERAA
-3866 AAGDRG
+3866 VAGDRG
-3872 AAPPAVGTTSDRQES
+3872 AAPPAAGTAGERQES

-3916 LHAAAESLTAHHYS
+3916 LHAAAESLTARRFS
-3930 RTGTTAT
+3930 RTGTTAA

-3947 TAATAATPVTGTA
+3947 TAATAAPPATGTAVPVTGA
-3960 APATGAASQAGADP
+3960 VAQAGADP

-3984 RTADGARGDTAPGA
+3984 RAPDAARGATAPGA
-3998 GELPADARRDTD
+3998 GEVPANARRDTD
-4010 AQAKTDADTP
+4010 ALAKSDADTTAENDP
-4020 AKGDADTPA
+4020 DGTAKKDADTTAKGDAE
-4029 KADAQ
+4029 
-4034 PGTRGDAGPA
+4034 PGTKA
-4044 TMADTD
+4044 D
-4050 ADPGTKTGTAGG
+4050 ADPGRKTGP
-4062 TKTGTADGTKT
+4062 
-4073 GTADGTKTGTADGT
+4073 ADGT
-4087 ASKDATTYA
+4087 ASKGATAYA
-4096 KPDWWTAPVKRFRV
+4096 KPDWWEAPVKRFRV

-4118 LTITPPGDGS
+4118 LTIAPPGDGG

-4153 QGRLLPLLDAATA
+4153 QGRLLPLLDTATA
-4166 DGTGVSSSASPADL
+4166 DGAGVSSPADL

-4201 EALALGRDDSFTQK
+4201 DALALGRGDSFTQE

-4220 GIDLNEAHRQ
+4220 GLDLDEAHRQ
-4230 EFAGRGA
+4230 EFTGRGA

-4252 ATGALQRPLGAPE
+4252 ATGALRRPLGTPE
-4265 DLNQGAA
+4265 HLDHGAA

-4303 ADGAVAAGSPGPEL
+4303 ADGAAAAGSPGPEL
-4317 TLYHDGAYFHV
+4317 TLYHDGTYFHV
-4328 ALPSGAPAPSSTTPT
+4328 ALPSGAPAPSFTTPT
-4343 PPPRSG
+4343 PPPGSG
-4349 RTDTGHTGAAKT
+4349 GTDTG
-4361 GTDETSPDKA
+4361 
-4371 GTGTTGT
+4371 
-4378 DGASTH
+4378 
-4384 KARTDTTGTDKTSTH
+4384 RTGTDKTSTDK
-4399 QAGADRTGADRTAAN
+4399 AGTNTTGADGTSTHKAGTDKTGAKRTGADP
-4414 TGQRTPAR
+4414 GQGTPAR

-4432 TLPWAPSGRGDRF
+4432 TPPWAPSGRGDRF

-4502 ATSPNQLMRRFGL
+4502 TTSPNQLMRRFGL

-4595 PGAAK
+4595 PGASK
-4600 STAKLVLRR
+4600 STVKLVLRR

-4623 ATGPAR
+4623 ATVPVKPEAG
-4629 PGVRDATAH
+4629 DATTH
-4638 TGSGSPAAT
+4638 TGNGSPAAT
-4647 ASAAAGPRTD
+4647 ASAASGPRTD
-4657 RPAATTTAPPGAPSR
+4657 RPAAPTAPPPGAPSR
-4672 TPPAPPASAPLAS
+4672 TPPAPRASASPAS
-4685 SSTGPAGRVPEPVSD
+4685 SSTGPAGRVPEPVSS
-4700 GGSVPGEQDAY
+4700 GGSVPGEEDAH

-4718 DAAYGPS
+4718 DTAYGPS

-4751 GTVDTDPAFTA
+4751 GVLDTDPAFTA
-4762 LAAEH
+4762 LAAEN

-4793 YTEGPGWD
+4793 YTQGPGWD
-4801 WYHATRGLVAS
+4801 WYHPTRGLVAS
-4812 SRLRTGAQPGQQ
+4812 SRLRTGTQPGQR

-4840 PAVAPRTTAAHEAPS
+4840 PTVPPRTTAAHEAPS

-4878 PPQEVFR
+4878 PPQEVFP
-4885 TGLRAPGRAVP
+4885 TGLRAPGRALP
-4896 SVLDHVH
+4896 SVLDHVR
-4903 NGAGRDS
+4903 NGAHRDS

-4999 PGYRPPDTRPVGAR
+4999 PGYRPPDTRPLGGRRGPVRG
-5013 HGHVFDGHG
+5013 GHG
-5022 LPGSGR
+5022 TGSDR
-5028 APHASAPRVPAY
+5028 ASYAPAPHATID
-5040 PAGHRPAGGDAQVS
+5040 PAGHGPVLGGHRGPLRAAGAEGQVS
-5054 GTDAG
+5054 GTDANSA
-5059 GTPRDV
+5059 PRDV

-5078 IRDWERISAVSGQR
+5078 VRDWVRISAVSGQR

-5101 DAVARLLRDPRPR
+5101 DAVARLPRDPRPR
-5114 NVRAVLNAV
+5114 DLRAVLNAV

-5129 KDERSSRWVAVARL
+5129 KDEHSSRWAAVARL

-5151 AEREARPVGGADR
+5151 AEREARPVDGADR
-5164 ATRPAGP
+5164 PARPVGP
-5171 APSPVAPTGP
+5171 APSPVAPAAP
-5181 RPPRVEGFAPASG
+5181 RPPGVEGFAPASG

-5260 DVLAAFRD
+5260 EVLAAFRD

-5295 PLAEDLPVRTHEAGY
+5295 PLAEDLPVRTHEAGH

-5363 EFLRWLERDPRGA
+5363 QFLRWLEQDPRGA
-5376 AEVRPS
+5376 ADLRPS

-5397 VAAAARAGLFG
+5397 VAAAARGGLFG
-5408 GVLPKDYSGVTSRE
+5408 GALPKDYSGVTSRE

-5450 ADTFRA
+5450 ADTFRT

-5465 LDVPLWQDR
+5465 LGVPLWQGR
-5474 SSAARTGHY
+5474 SSGARTGHY

-5515 AQGTPRIDPPVARLE
+5515 AHGTPRIDPPVTRLE
-5530 VRPYASAR
+5530 VRSYASAR
-5538 STPDSIERDYDTLA
+5538 STPDSVERDYDTLA

-5578 YAPPAGNA
+5578 YAPPAGDA
-5586 GARVP
+5586 GTHVP
-5591 EPPDAA
+5591 EPPGAA
-5597 ATQAALASG
+5597 PTHAARASG
-5606 TDPAPGSATSPRL
+5606 TDPAPGSTASPRL
-5619 ASVVARLPGMGSAE
+5619 ASLVARLPGMGSSE
-5633 RTSALA
+5633 RAAALA
-5639 LLTDAERDALA
+5639 LLTEAERDALA
-5650 ADASLV
+5650 ADAPVV

-5679 PAGVHQPV
+5679 PAGVHRPV
-5687 SARQRAESQ
+5687 SARQRAEAH
-5696 LVRMLGDPQTTER
+5696 LVRMLGDPETTER

-5756 SATGEENL
+5756 TATTEENL

-5776 YPDGYS
+5776 HPDGYS

-5792 HLHGLS
+5792 HLQGLG

-5806 DVYRA
+5806 DVYRS

-5825 LRAPASA
+5825 LHAPASA
-5832 SAEDSG
+5832 STEDSG
-5838 TTAGPAPDARRD
+5838 TTAGRTQDARRG
-5850 TNYSSHD
+5850 TNYSSRN

-5868 YLGTNTGADPFTGQP
+5868 YLGTNTGTDPFTGQP

-5903 RLYGADPRPAPANPL
+5903 RLYGTDPRPAPANPL
-5918 TTTRAENE
+5918 ATTRAENE

-5949 AST
+5949 APS

>member
-1 MLFIL
+1 M
-6 TGERLLQADE
+6 
-16 DLAYDS
+16 
-22 RQPYARLG
+22 
-30 KRVRELSGLIES
+30 
-42 SVRDIAQSMPEDV
+42 
-55 AREYVRA
+55 
-62 MNLLIDDGGKNLL
+62 
-75 RDFGTQLDA
+75 
-84 IADGRVKTSMD
+84 
-95 IMEAKWQVI
+95 
-104 AEVVRLLIEIAFYL
+104 
-118 AMSFFTGGASLTQI
+118 
-132 ALAKARSRLLV
+132 
-143 LTTLSHLLERTHLMP
+143 
-158 SLTEALEEAFTTFAV
+158 
-173 RLAMMVGAPDGRRPG
+173 
-188 GFDWKQILQD
+188 
-198 GLFGLAVGFFD
+198 
-209 SVFRDIAHG
+209 
-218 ILKGYDKTF
+218 
-227 YKSPP
+227 
-232 DLDFKGSSKTGPDV
+232 
-246 PTNRPDLFHDGGD
+246 
-259 LPKDGPGTHRSGADA
+259 
-274 GSGGSDLPGGGHLTA
+274 
-289 GPPPGTAATTGH
+289 
-301 HLVKEGGD
+301 
-309 FLASGGAESLAELL
+309 
-323 INGSTSWSTF
+323 
-333 VGAGV
+333 
-338 SDRVGTALNAG
+338 
-349 AVNTGNALRDLV
+349 
-361 TRLRGMDTHVG
+361 
-372 TGGTTGGHQDAS
+372 
-384 PPPDG
+384 
-389 GPTAHEVPST
+389 
-399 AAQSAGGV
+399 
-407 VPAAGP
+407 
-413 GNTGQGTGAVEHGL
+413 
-427 WQRVHT
+427 
-433 GSPEV
+433 
-438 REQALDSLA
+438 
-447 AQRGGQRPTAVETDV
+447 
-462 RAALHQGLGG
+462 
-472 VPELR
+472 
-477 VVAGG
+477 
-482 RGPVTQADVQH
+482 
-493 VRDALSGLGPDVR
+493 
-506 TRPFPTG
+506 
-513 AGTETG
+513 
-519 QAVDTIGQGSTSLT
+519 
-533 GAGEHRNTGPAFTGG
+533 
-548 PDTPELSGSSH
+548 
-559 GPAPAPRSAPLPR
+559 
-572 SGAAPVATDGRVD
+572 
-585 GDAPASADVAVNPRV
+585 
-600 DTATGSAGVADSP
+600 
-613 AEGGSRQFAPPG
+613 
-625 AGDAAAGALP
+625 
-635 TSGTPTTGTST
+635 
-646 SGIPTSGTPTSGT
+646 
-659 PTSGTPTTGQQNAPA
+659 
-674 SSGGTDATGG
+674 
-684 GSVRDSG
+684 
-691 PMDGG
+691 
-696 SVHSSGPTNGGVVQ
+696 
-710 SSGPT
+710 
-715 DGGAVQSSGHT
+715 
-726 TAADGPTAGAD
+726 
-737 TPTTVEANST
+737 
-747 GRTTGPADSHT
+747 
-758 GDGGPQVSGTGPQG
+758 
-772 RSGPLTVILSDGPL
+772 
-786 PYGDQDAAARLLDT
+786 
-800 SGADRAMVLGP
+800 
-811 PTRPGL
+811 
-817 PSGGGPQ
+817 
-824 TAGRTTTGQGGSAN
+824 
-838 ETAPHREA
+838 
-846 AVLTREGPDGP
+846 
-857 VRIRPL
+857 
-863 PVAPLPGGDAAGPG
+863 
-877 AFPGADVLVP
+877 
-887 LAGVLSPEI
+887 
-896 AADLGLDA
+896 
-904 PPPRPVTESTA
+904 
-915 TVGSPVSPASGA
+915 
-927 TPDGGAGNGTSP
+927 
-939 PAPSPGGGTPPATRD
+939 
-954 GAVPAPRP
+954 
-962 FSPPRTTSQQR
+962 
-973 ADHDAPAGQVPHT
+973 
-986 GDSSGTPDDASG
+986 
-998 PSGEETPVARPVTV
+998 
-1012 SASAPGDPVGAPYGS
+1012 
-1027 HAASPGGRTDQGEA
+1027 
-1041 PTRPH
+1041 
-1046 ADMAEPENQAVRR
+1046 
-1059 PAPAG
+1059 
-1064 DHGAV
+1064 
-1069 LPAPP
+1069 
-1074 SAGASTRPGTA
+1074 
-1085 VGQRGDAD
+1085 
-1093 GDEPAAD
+1093 
-1100 VRLESATDAPDP
+1100 RLESATDGPDP
-1112 VAPSPTTAAPGT
+1112 VAPSPTTSAPGT

-1139 SRRGRPSLS
+1139 SRRGRPSLA

-1162 AEIRTLDGHTVPVE
+1162 SEIRTLDGHTVPME
-1176 QIRRLVG
+1176 QIRRLVA

-1208 SRRSVQRRSLLGQDT
+1208 SRRSVQRQSLLGQDT

-1229 TPAAPNGDGG
+1229 APAVANGDGG
-1239 SQGTRTVFTGPHRP
+1239 SPVTRTVFTGPHRP

-1297 LRQWGVGGGGRRPI
+1297 LRHWGIGGGRRRPI

-1318 GLPPKVAGLPVAQ
+1318 GLPPKIAGLPVAQ
-1331 HVANRTGQAVYAP
+1331 HVANRTGKAVYAP

-1403 VRAHALQQVR
+1403 VRAHTLQQVR

-1462 LARMVADR
+1462 LTRMVADR
-1470 YGLTDGTTPSKAQYT
+1470 YDLTDGTAPSTAQYT
-1485 RFLREAAALR
+1485 GFLREAAALR
-1495 EAGPEASLHT
+1495 AAGPEASLRT

-1569 GGASSAAAGSGTE
+1569 GGGSPAAVGSGTE
-1582 RGSGAGTGPGPDV
+1582 HGSGAGPGPGQDT

-1609 GTGAPVRA
+1609 GTDAPVRA
-1617 EGREFRLVPSGGDGD
+1617 EGREFRLVPTGGDGD

-1701 HPDAAAAWRRFS
+1701 HPDADAEWRRFS

-1723 WRKLVEG
+1723 WRRLVEA

-1753 LLTAAAR
+1753 LLTATAHR
-1760 HSGLWASPF
+1760 SGLWASPF

-1775 ALAQATDVDLRVVGN
+1775 ALAQATGVDLRVVGN
-1790 DGVRSLNP
+1790 DGVLSVNP
-1798 AAGGGTLYVRYNGR
+1798 AGSGGTVYVRYNGR

-1820 VASAPAPSPAPE
+1820 VASAPAPSPAP
-1832 PPAPDTMPA
+1832 ATPDTDTDTDTVPA
-1841 TRASAP
+1841 NRQAAPAS
-1847 EPAPAGKESVP
+1847 EPTPAGKEPVP
-1858 ASIPRF
+1858 AAPAPMLHF

-1871 DRLREVLAEEPTAA
+1871 DRLGEVLAEEPTAA
-1885 ARLAAGTDSARPL
+1885 ARLAAGTDSTRPL

-1914 AEERLT
+1914 AEQRLD
-1920 QALAP
+1920 QALSL
-1925 SGSAPAGSAPSGSTP
+1925 SGSAPAGSVAI
-1940 SGSAPSG
+1940 
-1947 STPAGSAAASSAGAT
+1947 SSAGAT
-1962 TAGGTTRG
+1962 AAGAT
-1970 SAAGGSAAGQKT
+1970 AGGSAAGQQT
-1982 TDGDSDRSA
+1982 TDGGDRSA
-1991 NVPLETQLER
+1991 RVPLETQLER

-2010 ATAPPPGPPPQEVTF
+2010 AAAPPPGPPPREVTF

-2042 SGRGSSGA
+2042 NGRGSSGA
-2050 LMPGVGRVSLRDA
+2050 LMPGVGRVALRDA

-2068 HIVGHLPPR
+2068 HIVTHLPPQ

-2092 DDPSAFTAPRGA
+2092 EDPSAFTAPRGA
-2104 RFVARQD
+2104 RFVARQA

-2132 DPEGGTVKLDSLHR
+2132 DPEGGAVKLDSLHR
-2146 GQGSTTAVRSVS
+2146 GQGATTAARTVS
-2158 SVRRIAGAV
+2158 SVRRIAGSV

-2190 YNSGTQAFSQSEWRA
+2190 YNSGAQAFSQSEWRA

-2226 APKGTEGS
+2226 APKGSPGS

-2265 PDTITEPSTGP
+2265 PDTITEPGTGP

-2298 IHLSDP
+2298 LHLTDP
-2304 PEELA
+2304 PEETA

-2399 DTRFS
+2399 ETRFG

-2505 TPGQTAPGVAP
+2505 TPGQSAPGVTP

-2522 YLTVDNPTH
+2522 YLTVDDPTH
-2531 LGQTRAEAF
+2531 LGQTRAESF
-2540 LPDHPRPQPAAP
+2540 LPDPPRPHLAAP
-2552 PGATTGAAPRPAT
+2552 PGDATGAVPRPVST
-2565 TSSAPPA
+2565 PSAPPSTD
-2572 AGEGAR
+2572 EGAR

-2610 GTDATDGTD
+2610 GTDSTEGAAGAGGTGGTDGTAD
-2619 TSHDPLGDFTDAVI
+2619 SHDPLGDFTDAVI
-2633 DTLHDSFPGMFPSAW
+2633 DTLHGSFPGMFPSAW

-2763 RDPGTVP
+2763 RDAGTVP

-2830 PRGWARFVSVGVLGT
+2830 PRGWARFASVGVLGA

-2859 GKGASVG
+2859 GTGASVG

-2878 ERYPPKD
+2878 ERYPSTD
-2885 PAPLPRNVVTPPAP
+2885 PAPLSQVTGTPPAP
-2899 TDTGTPSARPRTAG
+2899 TGTGTPSPLPHAAD
-2913 PDDAPVPPAAETAP
+2913 PDDAPAPPAVETAP
-2927 GPQEPAA
+2927 GPQAPAA

-2942 ADQDGPPP
+2942 TDQDGAPP
-2950 GTAHPPVPDDQVHK
+2950 GTAHPPVPDDRVHE

-3000 QRQQAMA
+3000 QRHQAMA

-3032 RATENLAVAGHLGQ
+3032 RAAENLTVAGHLGQ

-3057 LDAKGPFRT
+3057 LDAKGSFRT

-3080 RVAGDPNN
+3080 RVTGDPNN

-3101 VGSNGSSTTD
+3101 VGSSGRSTTD

-3144 GASSSRTVSNGR
+3144 GSSSSRTVSNGR

-3169 VGDLTETVAVRHR
+3169 VGDLTETVAVRDR
-3182 WSAALGMAGTR
+3182 WSAALGLAGTR
-3193 AASAVRQWAGHVSTW
+3193 AASTVRQWAGHVSTW
-3208 AAANRAARPGP
+3208 AATHLAPRPRP
-3219 DPSRTDA
+3219 DA
-3226 SRTHEVP
+3226 SRTHDVP

-3252 DGLGT
+3252 DGLGA

-3286 DASGVAEK
+3286 DASGVAGK

-3309 EDVLRLMSP
+3309 EDLLRLMSP

-3405 SPAVDRGTGLLGAG
+3405 SPAVDRDTGLLGAG
-3419 PTVQGVAGGSSQSG
+3419 PTVQGIAGGSSQSS

-3475 APVEGDVGVLR
+3475 APVEGEVGVLR

-3495 PHDGTRN
+3495 PHDGTQDPA
-3502 TTTVDAADTLPAP
+3502 TVDAADTLPGP

-3529 AAVARWREGGDL
+3529 EAVARWREGGDL
-3541 SLDDAIGTGFLAVD
+3541 SLDDAVGTGFLAVD

-3659 MTRSGAR
+3659 MSRSGAR

-3680 RGKESDTHDAGLST
+3680 RGKESDTHDAGRST

-3747 TRSLLFALPVR
+3747 TRSLLFALPVH

-3780 PHTFGRAQRGPRAA
+3780 PHTFGRARRGPRAA

-3823 VRTAW
+3823 VRAAW

-3857 SMAEEERAA
+3857 SLTEEERAA
-3866 AAGDRG
+3866 VAGDRG
-3872 AAPPAVGTTSDRQES
+3872 AAPPAAGAAGERQES

-3901 LWEDRTVQAAEATHR
+3901 LWEDRTVRAAEATHR
-3916 LHAAAESLTAHHYS
+3916 LHAAAESLMARRFS
-3930 RTGTTAT
+3930 RTGTTAA

-3947 TAATAATPVTGTA
+3947 TAATAAPPATGTAVPVTGA
-3960 APATGAASQAGADP
+3960 VAQAGADP
-3974 AGEHTGTSTG
+3974 AGEHTGTPTG
-3984 RTADGARGDTAPGA
+3984 RDPDAARGATAPGA
-3998 GELPADARRDTD
+3998 GEVPANARRDTD
-4010 AQAKTDADTP
+4010 ARAKSDADTT
-4020 AKGDADTPA
+4020 AKGDAE
-4029 KADAQ
+4029 
-4034 PGTRGDAGPA
+4034 PGTKA
-4044 TMADTD
+4044 D
-4050 ADPGTKTGTAGG
+4050 ADPGTKTGP
-4062 TKTGTADGTKT
+4062 
-4073 GTADGTKTGTADGT
+4073 ADGT
-4087 ASKDATTYA
+4087 ASKGATTYA
-4096 KPDWWTAPVKRFRV
+4096 KPDWWEAPVKRFRV
-4110 EGGGDKGP
+4110 DGGDDKGP
-4118 LTITPPGDGS
+4118 LTITPPGDGG

-4153 QGRLLPLLDAATA
+4153 QGRLLPLLDTATA
-4166 DGTGVSSSASPADL
+4166 DGAGVSSSASPADL

-4201 EALALGRDDSFTQK
+4201 DALALGRGDSFTQE

-4220 GIDLNEAHRQ
+4220 GLDLDEAHRQ
-4230 EFAGRGA
+4230 EFTGRGA

-4252 ATGALQRPLGAPE
+4252 ATGALRRPLGTPE
-4265 DLNQGAA
+4265 HLDHGAA

-4303 ADGAVAAGSPGPEL
+4303 ADGAAVAGSPGPEL
-4317 TLYHDGAYFHV
+4317 TLYHDGTYFHV
-4328 ALPSGAPAPSSTTPT
+4328 ALPSGAPAPSFTTPT
-4343 PPPRSG
+4343 PPPGSG
-4349 RTDTGHTGAAKT
+4349 GTDTG
-4361 GTDETSPDKA
+4361 
-4371 GTGTTGT
+4371 
-4378 DGASTH
+4378 
-4384 KARTDTTGTDKTSTH
+4384 RTGTDKTSTDKAGTNTTGTDGTSTH
-4399 QAGADRTGADRTAAN
+4399 KAATDKTGAKRAGADPGQGA
-4414 TGQRTPAR
+4414 PAR

-4432 TLPWAPSGRGDRF
+4432 TPPWAPSGRGDRF
-4445 RAGRDGTFTGPDGT
+4445 RAGHDGTFTGPDGT
-4459 VYVQGPVTG
+4459 VYVQGPVAG

-4537 TLPGTEDER
+4537 TLPDTEDER

-4595 PGAAK
+4595 PGTSK

-4623 ATGPAR
+4623 ATVPVKPEAG
-4629 PGVRDATAH
+4629 DATTH
-4638 TGSGSPAAT
+4638 TGDGSPAAT
-4647 ASAAAGPRTD
+4647 ASAASGPRTD
-4657 RPAATTTAPPGAPSR
+4657 RPAAPAAPPPGAPSR
-4672 TPPAPPASAPLAS
+4672 TPPAPPASASPAS

-4700 GGSVPGEQDAY
+4700 GGSVPGEEDAH

-4725 WRQTEWESLTS
+4725 WRQSEWESLTS

-4751 GTVDTDPAFTA
+4751 GVVDTDPAFTA
-4762 LAAEH
+4762 LAAEN

-4793 YTEGPGWD
+4793 YTQGPGWD
-4801 WYHATRGLVAS
+4801 WYHPTRGLVAS
-4812 SRLRTGAQPGQQ
+4812 SRLRTGAQPGRQ

-4840 PAVAPRTTAAHEAPS
+4840 PTVPPRTTAAHEAPS

-4878 PPQEVFR
+4878 PPQEVFQ
-4885 TGLRAPGRAVP
+4885 TGLRAPGRALP
-4896 SVLDHVH
+4896 SVLDHVR
-4903 NGAGRDS
+4903 NGAHRDS

-4999 PGYRPPDTRPVGAR
+4999 PGYRPPDARPVG
-5013 HGHVFDGHG
+5013 GHG
-5022 LPGSGR
+5022 TGSDR
-5028 APHASAPRVPAY
+5028 APYA
-5040 PAGHRPAGGDAQVS
+5040 PAGHRPAPGGHPGPLRTAGAEAQVS
-5054 GTDAG
+5054 GPDADSA
-5059 GTPRDV
+5059 PRDV

-5078 IRDWERISAVSGQR
+5078 VRDWERISAVSGQR

-5101 DAVARLLRDPRPR
+5101 DAVARLPRDPRPR
-5114 NVRAVLNAV
+5114 DLRAVLNAV
-5123 RAWQQD
+5123 RAWRQD
-5129 KDERSSRWVAVARL
+5129 KDERSSRWAAVARL

-5164 ATRPAGP
+5164 TTRPAGP
-5171 APSPVAPTGP
+5171 APSPVAPRAP

-5280 TLSRIFPARAGYRVD
+5280 TLSRIFPTRAGYRVD
-5295 PLAEDLPVRTHEAGY
+5295 PWPRICRCG
-5310 GIMLVHH
+5310 
-5317 TATTPLSG
+5317 P
-5325 VVPFL
+5325 
-5330 AHVADRMRRDAVPIQ
+5330 MRRGTASCWCTTRRPPRSAVWCRSWRMWRTGCGGTPYPSGWPGWTW
-5345 MARVDLGAA
+5345 ARPHSTPPGGGNSSCGGWSGT
-5354 AQYAARGRE
+5354 RGR
-5363 EFLRWLERDPRGA
+5363 PR
-5376 AEVRPS
+5376 
-5382 DADELEGALALGYTQ
+5382 T
-5397 VAAAARAGLFG
+5397 
-5408 GVLPKDYSGVTSRE
+5408 SGRRTPTS
-5422 SLAAVRAALGPVP
+5422 
-5435 RAFLESRAEQLARDF
+5435 SRAHSRSATPRSPPR
-5450 ADTFRA
+5450 RA
-5456 HVPGPVSDP
+5456 PVS
-5465 LDVPLWQDR
+5465 
-5474 SSAARTGHY
+5474 SA
-5483 LDNLLHARPER
+5483 
-5494 VVDQHEG
+5494 V
-5501 LAVRTNYDALDTNT
+5501 
-5515 AQGTPRIDPPVARLE
+5515 
-5530 VRPYASAR
+5530 
-5538 STPDSIERDYDTLA
+5538 
-5552 RFSLELY
+5552 FC
-5559 NRARQQHGLRPVGG
+5559 
-5573 PVVQG
+5573 
-5578 YAPPAGNA
+5578 
-5586 GARVP
+5586 
-5591 EPPDAA
+5591 
-5597 ATQAALASG
+5597 
-5606 TDPAPGSATSPRL
+5606 
-5619 ASVVARLPGMGSAE
+5619 
-5633 RTSALA
+5633 
-5639 LLTDAERDALA
+5639 
-5650 ADASLV
+5650 
-5656 RALRDGLSPEDFA
+5656 
-5669 AVAAPLLVRV
+5669 
-5679 PAGVHQPV
+5679 
-5687 SARQRAESQ
+5687 
-5696 LVRMLGDPQTTER
+5696 
-5709 LLTGGARLI
+5709 
-5718 VVPRDTAMTS
+5718 
-5728 LEAFRHLKGAQDG
+5728 
-5741 RRRLDTERGV
+5741 RR
-5751 FTGGS
+5751 
-5756 SATGEENL
+5756 
-5764 LGETTTVPGGTT
+5764 
-5776 YPDGYS
+5776 
-5782 TTTHEFAHAI
+5782 
-5792 HLHGLS
+5792 
-5798 EADRRWIA
+5798 
-5806 DVYRA
+5806 
-5811 KIDQGEAA
+5811 
-5819 HWPDGP
+5819 
-5825 LRAPASA
+5825 
-5832 SAEDSG
+5832 
-5838 TTAGPAPDARRD
+5838 
-5850 TNYSSHD
+5850 
-5857 DREYFAQLSNA
+5857 
-5868 YLGTNTGADPFTGQP
+5868 
-5883 RNNGADW
+5883 
-5890 VRRHDPALLPLLE
+5890 
-5903 RLYGADPRPAPANPL
+5903 
-5918 TTTRAENE
+5918 TTRV
-5926 TWEAFRA
+5926 
-5933 LWDRA
+5933 
-5938 EGTLR
+5938 
-5943 PQPHPP
+5943 
-5949 AST
+5949 